1 MIEKIER
8 LQQSVNRVPEKVSE
22 VVRENQEV
30 LLSLNRDQMLLGRD
44 AEGNIL
50 TPGYLDDP
58 YFDTPEQAETY
69 ANMKYRLE
77 ADSFLIGST
86 YPEARDI
93 DSKYDGKVFGIA
105 PASRDYFYRHYIHP
119 ALLRLLR

>member
-1 MIEKIER
+1 MGIRELIEKIER

-86 YPEARDI
+86 YPTA
-93 DSKYDGKVFGIA
+93 SMTGKYSGSPRPPGITSIGTTYTR
-105 PASRDYFYRHYIHP
+105 PC
-119 ALLRLLR
+119 